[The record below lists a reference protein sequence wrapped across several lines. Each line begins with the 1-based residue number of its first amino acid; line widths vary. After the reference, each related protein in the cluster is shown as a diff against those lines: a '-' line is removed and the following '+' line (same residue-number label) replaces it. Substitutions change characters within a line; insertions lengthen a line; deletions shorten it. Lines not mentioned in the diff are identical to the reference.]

1 MVSAD
6 AWRAVDVSSRSE
18 KVESYNQKLWI
29 GPLMKKA
36 AYPSV

>member
-1 MVSAD
+1 LANEPLAGRLWIVEAN
-6 AWRAVDVSSRSE
+6 RRSY
-18 KVESYNQKLWI
+18 KQKLWI